1 METDEFMTTMQLLL
15 FCLQYLEP
23 KFYQGIFILCYQ
35 IPRQCNP
42 AIWMSCPFLQLRHP
56 YNAGPFREA
65 PLENGAAPRPGRT
78 FRKPREACRE
88 TPVRPAAERTGPGA
102 RPASP
107 RPPAAPRATP
117 AVRALEVVSA
127 EGHKARGGGPGRAGG
142 RRKGPSGK
150 RLWRTGPPRD
160 QAEPSGSRAKP
171 VGRRPSDPRLRERGL
186 EPARPPVA
194 HLRLPAPHRL
204 CGPLR
209 SCPRKDQA
217 SLEMTVLLAL
227 LLVMG
232 MPWVET
238 NITVSGRQR
247 RLRCHVCEIE
257 NSFNCQHPM
266 DCDRGVEYCSTA
278 AVRVFPRFF
287 YVSKQCMKYCAL
299 SFPGMRTAK
308 SFVLVKPTPF
318 LFISCCRENLCNV
331 EKPVIEENSEDKYRE
346 VGGAPGGRGSSPR
359 LVTLV
364 ALVSALLGLRLP

>member
-1 METDEFMTTMQLLL
+1 MPSHA
-15 FCLQYLEP
+15 CV
-23 KFYQGIFILCYQ
+23 
-35 IPRQCNP
+35 NP
-42 AIWMSCPFLQLRHP
+42 S
-56 YNAGPFREA
+56 G
-65 PLENGAAPRPGRT
+65 GR
-78 FRKPREACRE
+78 F
-88 TPVRPAAERTGPGA
+88 
-102 RPASP
+102 
-107 RPPAAPRATP
+107 TP
-117 AVRALEVVSA
+117 ALFPTE
-127 EGHKARGGGPGRAGG
+127 E
-142 RRKGPSGK
+142 
-150 RLWRTGPPRD
+150 
-160 QAEPSGSRAKP
+160 
-171 VGRRPSDPRLRERGL
+171 
-186 EPARPPVA
+186 
-194 HLRLPAPHRL
+194 
-204 CGPLR
+204 
-209 SCPRKDQA
+209 DQA